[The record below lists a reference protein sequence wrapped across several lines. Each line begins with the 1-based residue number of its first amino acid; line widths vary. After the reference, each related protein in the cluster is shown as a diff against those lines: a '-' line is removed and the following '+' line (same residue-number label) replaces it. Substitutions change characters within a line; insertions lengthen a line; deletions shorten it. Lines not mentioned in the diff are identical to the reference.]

1 MFECHFKRTV
11 AKEVEEWSYKS
22 FEVCMFDEEIAVL
35 DDELHQNDLFGLE
48 ENFTLHGEKH
58 VAWSIADNL
67 FEKSLDLRNLLGY
80 IRIQHL
86 SYRLEDIFLHRYPF
100 VNHLFQ
106 KSAIQSN
113 DLLIGV

>member
-1 MFECHFKRTV
+1 M
-11 AKEVEEWSYKS
+11 EERSNKS
-22 FEVCMFDEEIAVL
+22 FEVCMFDEEITVL
-35 DDELHQNDLFGLE
+35 DDEFHQNDLFGLE
-48 ENFTLHGEKH
+48 ENFTLHREKH
-58 VAWSIADNL
+58 VAWGIANDL

-86 SYRLEDIFLHRYPF
+86 SYRFEDIFLHGYPF

-113 DLLIGV
+113 DLLIWV